1 MVARISDEEQAGVV
15 SVILKIFSVY
25 QQCQLVENDG
35 SFSDMD
41 PFVGD
46 SWSLTR

>member
-1 MVARISDEEQAGVV
+1 
-15 SVILKIFSVY
+15 
-25 QQCQLVENDG
+25 LVENDG

-46 SWSLTR
+46 SWSLTRWTILISWHSC